1 MTEPIELTVEQ
12 KLTLLQREIVA
23 LRNDISLLLTA
34 WNTASGILRFVKAL
48 AALAFAIASIW
59 ALIRLT
65 LHKSGI
71 PHD

>member
-1 MTEPIELTVEQ
+1 MADAELTTDQ
-12 KLTLLQREIVA
+12 KLTILQSEISG
-23 LRNDISLLLTA
+23 LRNDIGMLLDA
-34 WNTASGILRFVKAL
+34 WNTASGVLRFVRAL
-48 AALAFAIASIW
+48 GALAFAIASIW